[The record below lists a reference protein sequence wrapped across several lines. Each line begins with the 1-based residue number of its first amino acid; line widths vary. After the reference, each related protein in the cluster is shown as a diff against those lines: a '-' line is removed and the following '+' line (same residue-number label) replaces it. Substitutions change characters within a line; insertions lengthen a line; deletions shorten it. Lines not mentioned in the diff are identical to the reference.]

1 MATPRSE
8 SDDVAARLAQAA
20 DRLKAEQA
28 PGEVPARELGSSPE
42 SRASTI
48 SSGEEALTLLKTL
61 CAELRE
67 ADLEVRRARTRI
79 AELAAEAAARR
90 APPEAA

>member
-20 DRLKAEQA
+20 DRLKAERA
-28 PGEVPARELGSSPE
+28 PGELPAAEPGGSPRSG
-42 SRASTI
+42 ASTI
-48 SSGEEALTLLKTL
+48 SSGDEALTLLKTL
-61 CAELRE
+61 CAELRD
-67 ADLEVRRARTRI
+67 ADLEVRRARIRI
-79 AELAAEAAARR
+79 AELAAEAAARK

>member
-20 DRLKAEQA
+20 DRLKAERA
-28 PGEVPARELGSSPE
+28 PGELPASEPGSSPQ
-42 SRASTI
+42 SGASTI
-48 SSGEEALTLLKTL
+48 SSGDEALTLLKTL
-61 CAELRE
+61 CAQLRD
-67 ADLEVRRARTRI
+67 ADLEVRRARIRI
-79 AELAAEAAARR
+79 AELAADAAARK